1 MLSLLSLLATL
12 SAHASLEPN
21 FLESGAA
28 AEKCARE
35 APGQACYQRAADT
48 LEAYVASRPDRKKM
62 YGNEERDFAA
72 PRAWLTGH
80 PTDKVYLLV
89 HSYTMSPSELDGFAG
104 ALIPKGANVF
114 SILLEGHGSR
124 SSLGGGPFS
133 LADVSREDW
142 KDDVHFGLQLAHAL
156 GKKVVLVSY
165 SLGGMLAV
173 LEGSKDQPWIDGFLA
188 VAPPV
193 AINDRIWGGPG
204 ACTLKP
210 LLRKGLDEEIG
221 NHIANTVWRKAY
233 MAQYVDGACELLGLV
248 TDFNHTGRSAGV
260 INNAFRFENTFS
272 GEHVFAD
279 IQRADFARLKVP
291 YVLIASPHDN
301 AVDFATLERLT
312 RLSAV
317 PGFLFVSDSPDHL
330 KYGMARQGSPERD
343 LFLKALEKL
352 DEITG
357 K

>member
-1 MLSLLSLLATL
+1 MIALLSLLTAL
-12 SAHASLEPN
+12 SAHASLETT
-21 FLESGAA
+21 FRESGDA

-35 APGQACYQRAADT
+35 TPSQACYQLAADT
-48 LEAYVASRPDRKKM
+48 MNFYIDSRPDRKKT

-80 PTDKVYLLV
+80 PTDKVYLLI

-104 ALIPKGANVF
+104 ALIPKGVNVI

-124 SSLGGGPFS
+124 SSLGGGAFS
-133 LADVSREDW
+133 LTEVSRNDW
-142 KDDVHFGLQLAHAL
+142 KNDLHFGIQLAHAL

-165 SLGGMLAV
+165 SLGGLLAI

-193 AINDRIWGGPG
+193 AINDKLWGGLG

-210 LLRKGLDEEIG
+210 LLRSGLDEEIG
-221 NHIANTVWRKAY
+221 NRIANTTWRKAY

-248 TDFNHTGRSAGV
+248 TDFNHTGRSARV
-260 INNAFRFENTFS
+260 INNAFKFESTFA
-272 GEHVFAD
+272 GEKAFTD

-301 AVDFATLERLT
+301 AVDYATLERLT

-317 PGFLFVSDSPDHL
+317 PGTLYTSDSPDHIH
-330 KYGMARQGSPERD
+330 YGLARPDSPERD